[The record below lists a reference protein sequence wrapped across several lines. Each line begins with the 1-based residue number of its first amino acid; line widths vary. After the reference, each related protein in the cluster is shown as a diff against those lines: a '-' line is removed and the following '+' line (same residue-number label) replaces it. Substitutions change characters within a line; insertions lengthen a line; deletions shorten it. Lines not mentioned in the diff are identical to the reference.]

1 MTATT
6 GRRLRRGT
14 LTPEMI
20 VSESLR
26 LLDEEGPEGF
36 SMPKLGRALGADP
49 TAVYR
54 HFASKDALILA
65 IADRLIGQA
74 TAGVDPAARACWQ
87 ESIERGIRSLR
98 ATYLAHPAAAALAFC
113 RTTQLPNEIQ
123 AVDNILAAVLQA
135 GFEGAEAALMY
146 RAIADFGLSMG
157 GWEASFLS
165 LDPDLQQTDRS
176 AWTRAYRAV
185 DRAEHPHVWQVRDEL
200 ADIQDED
207 VFEAIL
213 SFVLDGFARRAPRP
227 CSCPRHASAAQLPAA
242 GS

>member
-6 GRRLRRGT
+6 GRRLPRGS

-20 VSESLR
+20 VTESLR

-36 SMPKLGRALGADP
+36 SMPRLGRALGADP

-74 TAGVDPAARACWQ
+74 SAGVDPSARACWMQ
-87 ESIERGIRSLR
+87 SLEQGIRRLR

-113 RTTQLPNEIQ
+113 RTTQLPHEIR

-146 RAIADFGLSMG
+146 RTIADFQLSLA

-165 LDPDLQQTDRS
+165 LDADLQQADRS

-185 DRAEHPHVWQVRDEL
+185 DRSEHPHVWQVRDEL
-200 ADIQDED
+200 VEVQDDD
-207 VFEAIL
+207 VFETML
-213 SFVLDGFARRAPRP
+213 SFILDGFARKAPRP
-227 CSCPRHASAAQLPAA
+227 CTCPEHAEKAS
-242 GS
+242 